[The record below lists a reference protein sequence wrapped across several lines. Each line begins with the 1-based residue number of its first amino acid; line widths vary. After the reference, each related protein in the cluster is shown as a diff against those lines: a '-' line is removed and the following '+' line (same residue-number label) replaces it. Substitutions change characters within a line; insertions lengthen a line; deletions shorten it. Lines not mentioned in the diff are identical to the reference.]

1 MSLPFLIVRVV
12 SKIQRRHLP
21 QLPHGHEQ
29 RHEADSKAAQ
39 FGAARE
45 TQAATE
51 HTTADKLSSEAN
63 LLLGALKRAP
73 QAFVHRAKDATGDK
87 LSETGVEVATSVAI
101 GAAFAV
107 ALKKPQVFGKVVAPY
122 VEGLA
127 LNAGKIL
134 GVVAIADVGTKVG
147 VPAYQVWK
155 DPRTLEHNKVQ
166 LGNSLGGMAF
176 DYPLMAASGF
186 AGFGVGSKL
195 ARMEMGA
202 GLGLGKKMEL
212 GAKPEAGARPEAVAK
227 VESGAPKRL
236 EPPVTTPHTFEKLST
251 QMKAAQATEQNI
263 VASVKEE
270 NFLGRG
276 SNGAVYKLDFT
287 NDFVVKVP
295 EFAKGKPPTGKVEEV
310 ADFMPGHN
318 VGQPVAKLGDFEIL
332 KKQDGFAA
340 GGPRPTARREM
351 GPEAAEAAFAKGV
364 KASAELPQSAYDDLA
379 KTMMA
384 VEKHGLQF
392 DPSKPGNI
400 LIVPVGQRF
409 NLVDISKSHAV
420 KPYEHT
426 VADIIVPLADNYFV
440 GSVLPNKGV
449 AYQPYLQQ
457 IIAKANIAA
466 KNAGMHERPEL
477 GSSLSYSYKLA
488 GLKVPG
494 E

>member
-1 MSLPFLIVRVV
+1 M
-12 SKIQRRHLP
+12 P
-21 QLPHGHEQ
+21 QLPHGNEQ
-29 RHEADSKAAQ
+29 RREADSKTAEV
-39 FGAARE
+39 GAPRE

-51 HTTADKLSSEAN
+51 QTTADKLSSEAN
-63 LLLGALKRAP
+63 LLLGALKRTP
-73 QAFVHRAKDATGDK
+73 QAFVDRAKDATGDK

-101 GAAFAV
+101 GAAFAL
-107 ALKKPQVFGKVVAPY
+107 ALKKPQMFGKAVAPY
-122 VEGLA
+122 VEGVA

-134 GVVAIADVGTKVG
+134 GAVAAVDVGTKLG

-212 GAKPEAGARPEAVAK
+212 GA
-227 VESGAPKRL
+227 
-236 EPPVTTPHTFEKLST
+236 TPHTFEKLST

-263 VASVKEE
+263 MASVKEE

-295 EFAKGKPPTGKVEEV
+295 EFAKGKPPTGKIEEV

-340 GGPRPTARREM
+340 GAPGAKARREM
-351 GPEAAEAAFAKGV
+351 GPEAAEAAFAKGI
-364 KASAELPQSAYDDLA
+364 KASAELPQSAYDELA
-379 KTMMA
+379 RTMMA

-400 LIVPVGQRF
+400 LIDPVGQRF

-426 VADIIVPLADNYFV
+426 VADIIVPLADNFFV

>member
-1 MSLPFLIVRVV
+1 M
-12 SKIQRRHLP
+12 P
-21 QLPHGHEQ
+21 QLPHGHEH
-29 RHEADSKAAQ
+29 RSDAASKTAEV
-39 FGAARE
+39 GAPRE

-51 HTTADKLSSEAN
+51 QTTADKLSSEAN
-63 LLLGALKRAP
+63 LLLGALKRTP
-73 QAFVHRAKDATGDK
+73 QAFVDRAKDATGDK

-122 VEGLA
+122 VEGVA

-134 GVVAIADVGTKVG
+134 GAVAAVDVGTKVG

-212 GAKPEAGARPEAVAK
+212 GAKPEAGAKLEPV
-227 VESGAPKRL
+227 APKHL
-236 EPPVTTPHTFEKLST
+236 EPPVTTPHTFEKLSS
-251 QMKAAQATEQNI
+251 QMKTAQATEQNI

-295 EFAKGKPPTGKVEEV
+295 EFAKGKPPTGKIEEV

-340 GGPRPTARREM
+340 GAPGARARKEM
-351 GPEAAEAAFAKGV
+351 GPEAAEAAFAKGA
-364 KASAELPQSAYDDLA
+364 KASAELPQSAYDELA
-379 KTMMA
+379 RTMMA

-400 LIVPVGQRF
+400 LIDPVGQRF

-426 VADIIVPLADNYFV
+426 VADIIVPLVDNYFV

-466 KNAGMHERPEL
+466 QNAGMHERPEL

>member
-1 MSLPFLIVRVV
+1 M
-12 SKIQRRHLP
+12 P
-21 QLPHGHEQ
+21 QLPHGNEQ
-29 RHEADSKAAQ
+29 RSDTDSTTAKL
-39 FGAARE
+39 GAPRE
-45 TQAATE
+45 TQASVE
-51 HTTADKLSSEAN
+51 QTTADKLSSEAS
-63 LLLGALKRAP
+63 LLLGALKQAP
-73 QAFVHRAKDATGDK
+73 QAFVDRAKDATGTQ
-87 LSETGVEVATSVAI
+87 LSETGVEVAASVAI
-101 GAAFAV
+101 GAAFAL

-122 VEGLA
+122 VEGA
-127 LNAGKIL
+127 AQNAGKIL
-134 GVVAIADVGTKVG
+134 GAVAAVDISTKVG

-166 LGNSLGGMAF
+166 LGNSLGGIAF

-212 GAKPEAGARPEAVAK
+212 GAP
-227 VESGAPKRL
+227 
-236 EPPVTTPHTFEKLST
+236 PHTFEKLST
-251 QMKAAQATEQNI
+251 QMKASQATEQNI
-263 VASVKEE
+263 MASVKEE

-276 SNGAVYKLDFT
+276 NNGAVYRLDFT

-295 EFAKGKPPTGKVEEV
+295 EFAKGKPPTGKIEEV

-318 VGQPVAKLGDFEIL
+318 VGQPVAKLGNYEIL

-340 GGPRPTARREM
+340 GGPSYKARKEI
-351 GPEAAEAAFAKGV
+351 GPEAAEAAFAKGA
-364 KASAELPQSAYDDLA
+364 KASAEMPQSAYDELA
-379 KTMMA
+379 RTMMA
-384 VEKHGLQF
+384 VERHGLRF

-400 LIVPVGQRF
+400 LIDPVGKRF
-409 NLVDISKSHAV
+409 NLVDISKANAT

-449 AYQPYLQQ
+449 LYQPYLQQ

-466 KNAGMHERPEL
+466 KKAGMHEQPEL
-477 GSSLSYSYKLA
+477 EPSLSYSYTLA

>member
-1 MSLPFLIVRVV
+1 M
-12 SKIQRRHLP
+12 P

-29 RHEADSKAAQ
+29 RHEADSKTAEVSAS
-39 FGAARE
+39 RE
-45 TQAATE
+45 TQSSVE
-51 HTTADKLSSEAN
+51 QTTADKLSSEAN
-63 LLLGALKRAP
+63 LLLGALKRTP
-73 QAFVHRAKDATGDK
+73 QAFLDRAKNATGEK
-87 LSETGVEVATSVAI
+87 LSETSVEVATSVAI

-122 VEGLA
+122 VEGVA

-134 GVVAIADVGTKVG
+134 GAAAVVDVGTKVG

-176 DYPLMAASGF
+176 DYPLMAASGL

-202 GLGLGKKMEL
+202 SLGISKKMEL
-212 GAKPEAGARPEAVAK
+212 GAKPEAGAKLEAGTKLEPV
-227 VESGAPKRL
+227 APKHL
-236 EPPVTTPHTFEKLST
+236 EPPVTTPHTFEKLSS

-263 VASVKEE
+263 MASVKEE

-287 NDFVVKVP
+287 SDFVVKVP
-295 EFAKGKPPTGKVEEV
+295 EFAKGKPPTGKIEEV

-340 GGPRPTARREM
+340 GAPGARARKEM
-351 GPEAAEAAFAKGV
+351 GPEAAEAAFAKGA
-364 KASAELPQSAYDDLA
+364 KASAELPQSAYDELA
-379 KTMMA
+379 RTMMA

-400 LIVPVGQRF
+400 LIDPVGQRF

-426 VADIIVPLADNYFV
+426 VADIIVPLVDNYFV
-440 GSVLPNKGV
+440 GSVLPNKGA

-457 IIAKANIAA
+457 IIAKANVAA

>member
-1 MSLPFLIVRVV
+1 M
-12 SKIQRRHLP
+12 P
-21 QLPHGHEQ
+21 QLPHGNEQ
-29 RHEADSKAAQ
+29 RREADSKTAEV
-39 FGAARE
+39 GAPRE
-45 TQAATE
+45 TQATTE
-51 HTTADKLSSEAN
+51 QTTANKLSSEAN

-73 QAFVHRAKDATGDK
+73 QAFVDRAKDATGDK
-87 LSETGVEVATSVAI
+87 LNDTAVEVAASVAI

-122 VEGLA
+122 VEGA
-127 LNAGKIL
+127 AQNAGKIF
-134 GVVAIADVGTKVG
+134 GAVAAVDIGTKVG

-176 DYPLMAASGF
+176 DYPVMAASGF

-212 GAKPEAGARPEAVAK
+212 GAP
-227 VESGAPKRL
+227 
-236 EPPVTTPHTFEKLST
+236 PHTFEKLSA
-251 QMKAAQATEQNI
+251 QMKGAQATEQNI

-295 EFAKGKPPTGKVEEV
+295 EFAKGKPPTGKIEEV

-340 GGPRPTARREM
+340 GAPGAKARREM
-351 GPEAAEAAFAKGV
+351 GLEAAEAAFAKGV
-364 KASAELPQSAYDDLA
+364 KASAELPQSAYDELA
-379 KTMMA
+379 RTMMA

-400 LIVPVGQRF
+400 LIDPVGQRF

-426 VADIIVPLADNYFV
+426 VADIIVPLADNFFV

-457 IIAKANIAA
+457 IIAKANVAA

-488 GLKVPG
+488 GLKAPG

>member
-1 MSLPFLIVRVV
+1 M
-12 SKIQRRHLP
+12 P
-21 QLPHGHEQ
+21 QLPHGNEQ
-29 RHEADSKAAQ
+29 RREADSKTAE
-39 FGAARE
+39 FGAPRE

-51 HTTADKLSSEAN
+51 QTTADKLSSEAN
-63 LLLGALKRAP
+63 LLLGALKRTP
-73 QAFVHRAKDATGDK
+73 QAFVDRAKDATGDK
-87 LSETGVEVATSVAI
+87 LSETGVEVATSVTI

-107 ALKKPQVFGKVVAPY
+107 ALKKPQLFGKVLAPY
-122 VEGLA
+122 VEGAA

-134 GVVAIADVGTKVG
+134 GAVAAVDVGTKVG

-212 GAKPEAGARPEAVAK
+212 GAKPESSALKHLDTPA
-227 VESGAPKRL
+227 
-236 EPPVTTPHTFEKLST
+236 TTPHTFEKLST

-263 VASVKEE
+263 MASVKEE

-295 EFAKGKPPTGKVEEV
+295 EFAKGKPPTGKIEEV

-340 GGPRPTARREM
+340 GAPGAKARREM

-364 KASAELPQSAYDDLA
+364 KASAELPQSAYDELA
-379 KTMMA
+379 RTMMA

-400 LIVPVGQRF
+400 LVDPVGQRF

>member
-1 MSLPFLIVRVV
+1 M
-12 SKIQRRHLP
+12 P
-21 QLPHGHEQ
+21 QLPHGNEQ
-29 RHEADSKAAQ
+29 RREADSKTAEL
-39 FGAARE
+39 GAPRE
-45 TQAATE
+45 TQAITE
-51 HTTADKLSSEAN
+51 QTTANKLSSEAN

-73 QAFVHRAKDATGDK
+73 QAFVDRAKDATGDK
-87 LSETGVEVATSVAI
+87 LNDTAVEVAASVAI
-101 GAAFAV
+101 GAAVAV

-122 VEGLA
+122 VEGA
-127 LNAGKIL
+127 AQNAGKIF
-134 GVVAIADVGTKVG
+134 GAVAAVDIGTKVG

-176 DYPLMAASGF
+176 DYPVMAASGF

-202 GLGLGKKMEL
+202 GMALGKKMEL
-212 GAKPEAGARPEAVAK
+212 GAKPESSAKLESGPKPEV
-227 VESGAPKRL
+227 GAPKHL
-236 EPPVTTPHTFEKLST
+236 ETPVTPPHTFEKLSA
-251 QMKAAQATEQNI
+251 QMKGAQATEQNI

-295 EFAKGKPPTGKVEEV
+295 EFAKGKPPTGKIEEV

-340 GGPRPTARREM
+340 GAPGAKARREM

-364 KASAELPQSAYDDLA
+364 KASAELPQSAYDELA
-379 KTMMA
+379 RTMMA
-384 VEKHGLQF
+384 VERHGLQF

-400 LIVPVGQRF
+400 LIDPVGQRF

-426 VADIIVPLADNYFV
+426 VADIIVPLADNFFV